1 LKTRDEYTKLIKSIE
16 ANKEIINKN
25 EEELI
30 SMRETKK
37 DLIEINYK
45 YSPMVEENQEQK
57 QKLKKLREKFGTVF
71 GSDEDNKNVYRNTII
86 GLDKEIKNNLG
97 KIDELKI
104 ELNKQKTNDDKAQ
117 EQINNLIIIRMA
129 SPVINWQQK
138 FYL

>member
-117 EQINNLIIIRMA
+117 EQINI
-129 SPVINWQQK
+129 
-138 FYL
+138 